1 MSHRIGRIAHI
12 VRDVVSDA
20 IANRLS
26 DPRIHRFTSITRVEL
41 SPDLKFAHVHVSVM
55 GTEAEG
61 LTTMRGLESARGAIQ
76 SRLARSLDLRTCPM
90 LKFHLDVGLKKAAE
104 IIRQI
109 DEAMADVRPVPPA
122 DELPFESDQ
131 PGSGDES

>member
-1 MSHRIGRIAHI
+1 MSHRIGRISHI

-20 IANRLS
+20 ISNRLS
-26 DPRIHRFTSITRVEL
+26 DPRIHQFTSITRVEL
-41 SPDLKFAHVHVSVM
+41 SPDLKCAHVYVSIM

-76 SRLARSLDLRTCPM
+76 TRLARSLDMRQCPIIT
-90 LKFHLDVGLKKAAE
+90 FHLDLGLKKAAE

-109 DEAMADVRPVPPA
+109 NEAMADIQTTPSAA
-122 DELPFESDQ
+122 DITEEVDQ
-131 PGSGDES
+131 QNSGDQS